1 MNMLRQLW
9 GANGPEDWL
18 TALITLLVAMLVLFT
33 ARRILVSRLQRWARA
48 TTTCL
53 DDILVAV
60 IAATH
65 GVAITAVGVYLGA
78 QALSMPPRV
87 DAVFD
92 KALILVLMMQ
102 VGLWGQRA
110 IRAWLE
116 ARVRRNEGSSA
127 ATHLGIL
134 AFVLSVVLWAIVL
147 LATLNNLGFDITAL
161 VASLGI
167 GGVAVA
173 LAVQNILGD
182 LFASLSIALD
192 KPFLVGDFIIID
204 DMMGTV
210 KHVGLKTT
218 RVQSLSGEELIFA
231 NNDLLKSRIRNY
243 KRMAERRVVF
253 SFGVTYDT
261 SPDMLEKLV
270 PLTREIVSA
279 QQKVRL
285 DRVHFK
291 SMGDWKLEF
300 EVVYYVLD
308 PDFNLY
314 MDIQQAINLAL
325 MRKLQALGVAF
336 AFPTQTVNI
345 AGSVPD
351 PAGEA
356 AAS

>member
-33 ARRILVSRLQRWARA
+33 ARRILVSRLRRWASA
-48 TTTCL
+48 TSTCL
-53 DDILVAV
+53 DDILVAA

-78 QALSMPPRV
+78 QALSMPPRINV
-87 DAVFD
+87 VFD
-92 KALILVLMMQ
+92 KVLILVLMMQ

-116 ARVRRNEGSSA
+116 ARVRRNEGSA

-270 PLTREIVSA
+270 PLTREIVST

-345 AGSVPD
+345 ASFAAP
-351 PAGEA
+351 PADEK